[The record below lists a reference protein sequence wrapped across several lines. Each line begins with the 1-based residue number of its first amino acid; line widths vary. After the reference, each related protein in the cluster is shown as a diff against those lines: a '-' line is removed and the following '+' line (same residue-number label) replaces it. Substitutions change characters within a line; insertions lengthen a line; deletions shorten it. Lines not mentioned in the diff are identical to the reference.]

1 MKILQLHADFI
12 EYKPIKKE
20 IPSAEEAKTES
31 VREEEIVV
39 LFTAVEEGD
48 DVETAMRAVAEAKEF
63 LGKLRV
69 NRLMIYPFAHLS
81 QNLAKPSDARPVLQ
95 KMFEEARAKGIEAR
109 KAPSAGTRRSRSRS
123 RGTPSRRCREATLG
137 LTKGRSRLLHT
148 PSAG

>member
-20 IPSAEEAKTES
+20 IPNAEEAKTES

-48 DVETAMRAVAEAKEF
+48 DGETAKRAVAEAKEF

-69 NRLMIYPFAHLS
+69 NI
-81 QNLAKPSDARPVLQ
+81 
-95 KMFEEARAKGIEAR
+95 
-109 KAPSAGTRRSRSRS
+109 
-123 RGTPSRRCREATLG
+123 
-137 LTKGRSRLLHT
+137 
-148 PSAG
+148 